1 MKNLPNIFL
10 ALFAIIFIINL
21 VMWILGQMHTFSF
34 IINAVAFVAYIG
46 LYCSTPPQKLRKM
59 S

>member
-46 LYCSTPPQKLRKM
+46 LYCSTPRK

>member
-21 VMWILGQMHTFSF
+21 VMWILGEMRTFSF
-34 IINAVAFVAYIG
+34 ILNALAFVGYIG
-46 LYCSTPPQKLRKM
+46 LYCTTRK
-59 S
+59 